1 MKLFYYD
8 SDSRQNMIKRIDK
21 IEFDKILIW
30 HLKKIWGSNYVLIIS
45 TNELFESWNLL
56 YTLFVRWGQKGMIT
70 TVLVND
76 WHAVFKL
83 HVSCWRG

>member
-30 HLKKIWGSNYVLIIS
+30 HLKK
-45 TNELFESWNLL
+45 FEGQIMCSL
-56 YTLFVRWGQKGMIT
+56 YIDK
-70 TVLVND
+70 
-76 WHAVFKL
+76 
-83 HVSCWRG
+83 